1 MKKATDVFLQ
11 GKQILKQSGIQS
23 YSFDTACLFEHCFNI
38 SRHQL
43 LLNPNTPLDATEF
56 LELCKK
62 YANGYPLQYIL
73 KSWQFMDCEFYV
85 DENVLIPR
93 ADTETLVE
101 YVLTLNV
108 KTDILDMCT
117 GSGCIGVS
125 LAKALPNSNI
135 TLCDIS
141 DSALDIA
148 TKNAKQNNV
157 DVKIQKADLL
167 NGYGQYFKKS
177 SFDVIVSNPP
187 YIKSVDMQTLDK
199 YVKHEPTLAL
209 DGGEDG
215 TDFYKALI
223 VLWKDALKPGGRLV
237 LEAGYDTK
245 DDIIALFMECG
256 YADIA
261 IKKDLN
267 GIVRA
272 ISGKNS

>member
-23 YSFDTACLFEHCFNI
+23 YSFDAACLFEHCFKI

-43 LLNPNTPLDATEF
+43 LLNPDTPLDPTEF
-56 LELCKK
+56 YALCQK

-101 YVLTLNV
+101 YVLTLDN

-117 GSGCIGVS
+117 GSGCIGIS
-125 LAKALPNSNI
+125 LAKALPDSNV
-135 TLCDIS
+135 TLCDVS
-141 DSALDIA
+141 DGALKVA
-148 TKNAKQNNV
+148 RKNKKQNGVNV
-157 DVKIQKADLL
+157 TIKKADLL
-167 NGYGQYFKKS
+167 NGYKRYFKKA

-187 YIKSVDMQTLDK
+187 YIKSADMQTLDK

-215 TDFYKALI
+215 TDFYRALI

-245 DDIIALFMECG
+245 NDIIALFTECG
-256 YADIA
+256 YADITV
-261 IKKDLN
+261 KKDLS